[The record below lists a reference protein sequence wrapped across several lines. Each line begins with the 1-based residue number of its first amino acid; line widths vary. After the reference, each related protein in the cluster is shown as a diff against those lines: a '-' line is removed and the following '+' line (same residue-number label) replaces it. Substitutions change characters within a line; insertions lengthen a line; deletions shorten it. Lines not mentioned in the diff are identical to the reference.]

1 MSDDKSK
8 VGSPDR
14 DRINTHEDYEVR
26 HWSKKF
32 GVSADE
38 IEGGRG
44 QGRTDSTN
52 YLLVRH
58 LTYGRNG
65 NL

>member
-26 HWSKKF
+26 YWSEKF
-32 GVSADE
+32 PIATKVAMMVSSLPA
-38 IEGGRG
+38 
-44 QGRTDSTN
+44 
-52 YLLVRH
+52 
-58 LTYGRNG
+58 
-65 NL
+65 

>member
-14 DRINTHEDYEVR
+14 DRINVHEDYELR

-32 GVSADE
+32 GVSADQLKAAVTAVGPTAKAVE
-38 IEGGRG
+38 A
-44 QGRTDSTN
+44 
-52 YLLVRH
+52 H
-58 LTYGRNG
+58 LKGAAHR
-65 NL
+65 